1 MKKLLTAIFIV
12 NILAV
17 PCFAISKNAS
27 TEEKLEYIKEQSIK
41 MKTKRMERTWENLCE
56 QDPKTCKE
64 KQEWFDDLLYDASVR
79 KKDMQVLMFNL
90 YWNKNNNNNY
100 YRP

>member
-64 KQEWFDDLLYDASVR
+64 KQGFEPLFYDKTGDSNMTVTEGQGDASVFS
-79 KKDMQVLMFNL
+79 V
-90 YWNKNNNNNY
+90 
-100 YRP
+100 